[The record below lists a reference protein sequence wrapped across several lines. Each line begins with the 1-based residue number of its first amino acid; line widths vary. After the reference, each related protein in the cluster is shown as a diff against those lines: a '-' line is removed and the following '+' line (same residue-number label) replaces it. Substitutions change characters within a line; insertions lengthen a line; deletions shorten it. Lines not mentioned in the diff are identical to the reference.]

1 MAPIVSIEAIV
12 AVDKAFGM
20 AKNGQ
25 IPWKSKT
32 DMDFFKKTTT
42 NNIIVMGINT
52 LMSLK
57 NANPLPNRLNIV
69 LTRNPDKY
77 NTTIANSSEET
88 NKYKNMENILFMD
101 KPMFLHFLKDPN
113 TQITEAH
120 NKYLK
125 KDYKIFIIGGEQIYT
140 QFCELCDTIWL
151 TKIKADYECDLIFSF
166 HSTLFDTDQYQCEVY
181 YEDEELQ
188 IMRLQLYSAH
198 GSDSLLK

>member
-12 AVDKAFGM
+12 AVDQAFGL

-32 DMDFFKKTTT
+32 DMNFFKKTTT

-57 NANPLPNRLNIV
+57 NATPLPNRLNIV

-77 NTTIANSSEET
+77 NTIANSSKET
-88 NKYKNMENILFMD
+88 NKYKEMDNILFMD
-101 KPMFLHFLKDPN
+101 ESMFLQFLKDPN
-113 TQITEAH
+113 VQITETH

-125 KDYKIFIIGGEQIYT
+125 KDYTIFIIGGEQIYR
-140 QFCELCDTIWL
+140 QFCDKCDTIWL
-151 TKIKADYECDLIFSF
+151 TKIKANYECDLIFSF
-166 HSTLFDTDQYQCEVY
+166 NSRLFDTDHYQCEVY

-188 IMRLQLYSAH
+188 IMRLQLYS
-198 GSDSLLK
+198 GSDSLPK